1 MSTATG
7 VYHPIAVN
15 HQTNA
20 LTFNSEVPTAASIAA
35 DAALTS
41 VFATIAGSIQLA
53 GMQQAS
59 VATSQTTT
67 STGAYADMATVGP
80 AVTVTIGASGMAL
93 VIVSSQIKNNTA
105 DQASY
110 TSFALSGATTA
121 VPATTYGVSAATIG
135 WTSGSRTSIR
145 TGLTPGSTTFT
156 MKYIVD
162 SGTGTFANR
171 TIIVIP
177 L

>member
-1 MSTATG
+1 MSASTG

-41 VFATIAGSIQLA
+41 VFATIAGSVQLA
-53 GMQQAS
+53 GMQQAT

-67 STGAYADMATVGP
+67 QTASYADMATVGP
-80 AVTVTIGASGMAL
+80 AVTVTVGSSGSAL
-93 VIVSSQIKNNTA
+93 VIVSCQMKNDA
-105 DQASY
+105 AVASY

-121 VPATTYGVSAATIG
+121 VPSTAYGVSAATTG

-162 SGTGTFANR
+162 SSTGTFANR